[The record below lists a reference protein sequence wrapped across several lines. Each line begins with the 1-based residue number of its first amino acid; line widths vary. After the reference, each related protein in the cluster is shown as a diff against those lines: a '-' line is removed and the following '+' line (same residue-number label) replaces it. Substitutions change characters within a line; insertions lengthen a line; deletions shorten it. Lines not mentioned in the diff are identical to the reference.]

1 MTELKTYSVMLAWQD
16 NDPEQGEFGCYVRA
30 TGYEDAEAKAREK
43 MRDAYAEQYGEEMSG
58 EGGRV
63 IDCSEGA
70 AWLASDLESA
80 LRALVETCKSRWLDF
95 AEVQQA
101 ETVLARIEAEV

>member
-1 MTELKTYSVMLAWQD
+1 MAELQTYSVLLAWHD

-43 MRDAYAEQYGEEMSG
+43 MRQAYAEQYDIEMDG
-58 EGGRV
+58 NGGRV

-80 LRALVETCKSRWLDF
+80 LRALVETCKAQWPDLPD
-95 AEVQQA
+95 VQQA

>member
-1 MTELKTYSVMLAWQD
+1 MTDMKTYSVLLAWQD

-30 TGYEDAEAKAREK
+30 TGYDDAETKAREK
-43 MRDAYAEQYGEEMSG
+43 MRQAYAEQYDMEMDG
-58 EGGRV
+58 DGGRV

-80 LRALVETCKSRWLDF
+80 LRALVDTCKARWLDF

-101 ETVLARIEAEV
+101 ETVLARLEAEV